1 MIKTIDYINVF
12 YTMVFVL
19 EAIFKIISFGLK
31 YFKRVWNIF
40 DFIIAFGSLI
50 GVILEYTNQLNNIS
64 AATALRSFRLLKLM
78 KLFKMSPSLKIIS
91 ETFLMTLPALANVGG
106 LLLLF
111 VYIFA
116 ILSMNVFGNVML
128 SDPLTP
134 NMNF

>member
-19 EAIFKIISFGLK
+19 EAIFKIISFGFK
-31 YFKRVWNIF
+31 YFRNVWNIF

-128 SDPLTP
+128 SDPLTH